1 MTVTSDF
8 WRGVDVCSI
17 CIDLDERVLTGEEK
31 RRSKGLYCIW
41 AVAIYFFFVFLN
53 LGCIPVHLENT
64 MDKTVTRRQIWK
76 QWEGGY

>member
-1 MTVTSDF
+1 MTVTLDF

-17 CIDLDERVLTGEEK
+17 CIDLDERILTGEEK

-41 AVAIYFFFVFLN
+41 ESGYIFLFWFLN

-64 MDKTVTRRQIWK
+64 IDKR
-76 QWEGGY
+76 

>member
-17 CIDLDERVLTGEEK
+17 CIDLDERILTGEEK

-41 AVAIYFFFVFLN
+41 ESGYIFRFFCFLIWVVFLCTWRT
-53 LGCIPVHLENT
+53 LWT
-64 MDKTVTRRQIWK
+64 KR
-76 QWEGGY
+76 